1 MVVMRAKNPN
11 PIIREIPATI
21 RSIDVCTLIPI
32 IFSVTKCYLDFSLCY
47 GKMCLKKEV
56 KKAFCFDTYCETTRA
71 FSSVSDRT
79 PRVYTDIHIDRDYI
93 ICDVSR
99 VIWWVYVFLLK

>member
-32 IFSVTKCYLDFSLCY
+32 IFCY
-47 GKMCLKKEV
+47 KML
-56 KKAFCFDTYCETTRA
+56 
-71 FSSVSDRT
+71 S
-79 PRVYTDIHIDRDYI
+79 
-93 ICDVSR
+93 
-99 VIWWVYVFLLK
+99 